1 MITCKQY
8 VFQLSSGQL
17 AEGGLGMR
25 VQAGLHRM
33 SCRHCRAFTHNDQ
46 ALSAILEAA
55 RERAMGTV
63 DQEQPPP
70 P

>member
-17 AEGGLGMR
+17 AEGKLGMR
-25 VQAGLHRM
+25 VQAGWHRM
-33 SCRHCRAFTHNDQ
+33 SCRRCRAFTHNDQ

-55 RERAMGTV
+55 RERALGPV
-63 DQEQPPP
+63 NGEQAPPP
-70 P
+70 

>member
-17 AEGGLGMR
+17 AEGHFGMR

-46 ALSAILEAA
+46 ALSTILETA
-55 RERAMGTV
+55 RERAMGHT
-63 DQEQPPP
+63 DPEQVPPP
-70 P
+70 